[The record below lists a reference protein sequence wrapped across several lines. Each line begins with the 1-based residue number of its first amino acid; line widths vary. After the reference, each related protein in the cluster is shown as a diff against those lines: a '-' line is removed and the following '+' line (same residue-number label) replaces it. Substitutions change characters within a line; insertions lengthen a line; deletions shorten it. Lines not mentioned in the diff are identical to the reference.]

1 MIPASNQQLMFS
13 ETKAVSIVRRRE
25 AGEND
30 GIREYHKKILSIYHT
45 KGITMKRTTVLII
58 LALSLGLVASA
69 TAQKKAP
76 NFTLKTGDGKSYELF
91 QNKGKVIVVNFWATW
106 CGPCRKEIPDFI
118 EVYKKYK
125 DQGVEI
131 VGVSLDQGGWE
142 KVNPFVKQNNIN
154 YPVVLDN
161 GTVASTFG
169 KIQFIPTTFIIDPS
183 GNIVD
188 EHTGGMTKAMLE
200 SKIKQYMKKGV

>member
-1 MIPASNQQLMFS
+1 
-13 ETKAVSIVRRRE
+13 
-25 AGEND
+25 
-30 GIREYHKKILSIYHT
+30 
-45 KGITMKRTTVLII
+45 MKRITVVFII
-58 LALSLGLVASA
+58 ALFVGLFAEA
-69 TAQKKAP
+69 TAQKKAQ
-76 NFTLKTGDGKSYELF
+76 NFSLKTGDGKTYELF
-91 QNKGKVIVVNFWATW
+91 QHKGKVIVVNFWATW

-131 VGVSLDQGGWE
+131 VGVSLDKDGWA
-142 KVNPFVKQNNIN
+142 KVTPFVKQNNIN

-161 GTVASTFG
+161 GAVASTFG

-188 EHTGGMTKAMLE
+188 EHTGVMTKAMLE
-200 SKIKQYMKKGV
+200 AKIKPLLKKGV

>member
-1 MIPASNQQLMFS
+1 
-13 ETKAVSIVRRRE
+13 
-25 AGEND
+25 
-30 GIREYHKKILSIYHT
+30 
-45 KGITMKRTTVLII
+45 MKRVAAILII
-58 LALSLGLVASA
+58 ALSFGLFTVA

-76 NFTLKTGDGKSYELF
+76 NLSLKTGDGKTYELYRH
-91 QNKGKVIVVNFWATW
+91 KGKVVILNFWATW
-106 CGPCRKEIPDFI
+106 CGPCRQEIPDFI

-142 KVNPFVKQNNIN
+142 KVNPFVKQNSIN
-154 YPVVLDN
+154 YPVVLGN
-161 GTVASTFG
+161 PAVASTFG

-188 EHTGGMTKAMLE
+188 EHTGVMTKAMLE
-200 SKIKQYMKKGV
+200 AKIKPYLKRGV

>member
-1 MIPASNQQLMFS
+1 
-13 ETKAVSIVRRRE
+13 
-25 AGEND
+25 
-30 GIREYHKKILSIYHT
+30 
-45 KGITMKRTTVLII
+45 MKRTIALIVLAFAFG
-58 LALSLGLVASA
+58 LLGTA
-69 TAQKKAP
+69 TAQQKKAP

-91 QNKGKVIVVNFWATW
+91 QHKGKVIIVNFWATW

-118 EVYKKYK
+118 EFYKKYK

-161 GTVASTFG
+161 GAVASTFG

-183 GNIVD
+183 GNIID
-188 EHTGGMTKAMLE
+188 EHTGPLSRAQLE
-200 SKIKQYMKKGV
+200 SKIKPYLKKGV